1 MKNETALA
9 GQTLSSFAQRK
20 EIQRQAVEAVWL
32 AEMDA
37 MTERDEGLCYF
48 IGSADGHIKIG
59 YSKDIWRRFS
69 EIRNGVPFEIEML
82 ATVRGGRYREGY
94 YHQKFAAS
102 RAFGEWFTR
111 TPEIEVEIA
120 RLTQL
125 EKVA

>member
-1 MKNETALA
+1 
-9 GQTLSSFAQRK
+9 
-20 EIQRQAVEAVWL
+20 
-32 AEMDA
+32 MDA
-37 MTERDEGLCYF
+37 MTERDEELCYL

-69 EIRNGVPFEIEML
+69 EIRNSVLFEIEML

-111 TPEIEVEIA
+111 TPEIEAEIA
-120 RLTQL
+120 RLV
-125 EKVA
+125 ERSEAA

>member
-1 MKNETALA
+1 MTNIAA
-9 GQTLSSFAQRK
+9 SADQRLTTFK
-20 EIQRQAVEAVWL
+20 IREEARRQALDDLWV

-48 IGSADGHIKIG
+48 IGSAGGHIKIG

-69 EIRNGVPFEIEML
+69 EIRNSVPFEIEML
-82 ATVRGGRYREGY
+82 ATVCGGRYREGY

-111 TPEIEVEIA
+111 TPEIE
-120 RLTQL
+120 RLI
-125 EKVA
+125 ERGNGV